1 MFWRCS
7 SRRWKLSSLSAG
19 NSVPLKGNTSF
30 SKGKVELTFS
40 NIVGSIIGLDAE
52 EEGGE
57 EEEEGEEGVEEGEVL
72 IWLVVVV
79 VVVAVVIVML
89 DGVGWI
95 SLHRHTQ
102 HVKFKSAVLDK
113 AITWDLFKPSHFE

>member
-1 MFWRCS
+1 MF
-7 SRRWKLSSLSAG
+7 AG
-19 NSVPLKGNTSF
+19 NSVPLKGKTSF
-30 SKGKVELTFS
+30 SEGKVELTFS

-57 EEEEGEEGVEEGEVL
+57 EEEEGEEGLEEGLEEGEVL

-79 VVVAVVIVML
+79 VVVAVVIIML
-89 DGVGWI
+89 VGVGWI

-102 HVKFKSAVLDK
+102 HVKFKSEVLDK
-113 AITWDLFKPSHFE
+113 AINWDLLKPSHFE